1 MPWKKANKDLI
12 NLLEKMMLN
21 YRCDRRVMFGAPT
34 FFVNGNM
41 FAGVHEDTIIIRLS
55 ELDLKEIFN
64 LFKDVK
70 PFTPMGNHIMKEY
83 AAVPESFVEKP
94 VVLKQWLDKS
104 YKYASSLPHKAAKRS
119 SKKQ

>member
-21 YRCDRRVMFGAPT
+21 YRCDRRVMF
-34 FFVNGNM
+34 
-41 FAGVHEDTIIIRLS
+41 AGVHEDTIIIRLA

-64 LFKDVK
+64 RFKDVK